1 MVVGICQLDMR
12 IPENHSLKGKRHV
25 LRKLIDRVRSRFNVA
40 ISEVG
45 DNDLW
50 QRAQIGICT
59 VGNDR
64 RHINSSLDKV
74 VDFIEKMNLVEM
86 IHTEMEILTLSQPL
100 SFFREDSPL
109 LEGWFDKE

>member
-1 MVVGICQLDMR
+1 MVVGICQMDIL

-25 LRKLIDRVRSRFNVA
+25 LLKIRERVRQRFNVA

-64 RHINSSLDKV
+64 RHINSSLDKII
-74 VDFIEKMNLVEM
+74 DFIEQMHLIEVV
-86 IHTEMEILTLSQPL
+86 HTEMEILTV
-100 SFFREDSPL
+100 
-109 LEGWFDKE
+109 

>member
-1 MVVGICQLDMR
+1 MVVGFCQLDLR
-12 IPENHSLKGKRHV
+12 IPENRSLKEKRHV
-25 LRKLIDRVRSRFNVA
+25 LRKLMDRVRHRFNVA

-50 QRAQIGICT
+50 QRAQIGFCT

-74 VDFIEKMNLVEM
+74 VHFIEGMNLAEIVRAE
-86 IHTEMEILTLSQPL
+86 IEILTV
-100 SFFREDSPL
+100 
-109 LEGWFDKE
+109 

>member
-1 MVVGICQLDMR
+1 MVIGICQLDFR
-12 IPENHSLKGKRHV
+12 IPENQSLKGKRHV
-25 LRKLIDRVRSRFNVA
+25 IRKMMDRVRHRFNVA

-50 QRAQIGICT
+50 QRGQIGICT

-74 VDFIEKMNLVEM
+74 IDFIEKMNLVEM
-86 IHTEMEILTLSQPL
+86 VRTEMEIITV
-100 SFFREDSPL
+100 
-109 LEGWFDKE
+109 

>member
-1 MVVGICQLDMR
+1 MIGRGKEMVIGICQLDLR

-25 LRKLIDRVRSRFNVA
+25 IRKVIDRVRHRFNVA

-50 QRAQIGICT
+50 QRAQIGFCT

-74 VDFIEKMNLVEM
+74 IDFIEKSHLVEM
-86 IHTEMEILTLSQPL
+86 VHTEMEILTV
-100 SFFREDSPL
+100 
-109 LEGWFDKE
+109 

>member
-1 MVVGICQLDMR
+1 MVIGICQLHLR

-25 LRKLIDRVRSRFNVA
+25 IRKLIDRVRHRFNVS

-59 VGNDR
+59 VSNDR

-74 VDFIEKMNLVEM
+74 IDFIEQMYLVEVLR
-86 IHTEMEILTLSQPL
+86 TEMEILTV
-100 SFFREDSPL
+100 
-109 LEGWFDKE
+109 

>member
-1 MVVGICQLDMR
+1 MVIGVCKLDLR

-25 LRKLIDRVRSRFNVA
+25 LRKLIDRVRTRFNVA

-45 DNDLW
+45 DNDVW
-50 QRAQIGICT
+50 QRAQMGFCT

-74 VDFIEKMNLVEM
+74 IYFIEQMNLVEM
-86 IHTEMEILTLSQPL
+86 VRTEIEIISL
-100 SFFREDSPL
+100 
-109 LEGWFDKE
+109 

>member
-1 MVVGICQLDMR
+1 MVIGVCQLDFR
-12 IPENHSLKGKRHV
+12 IPENQSLKGKRHV
-25 LRKLIDRVRSRFNVA
+25 LRKMIDRVRHQFNVA

-50 QRAQIGICT
+50 QRGQIGICT

-86 IHTEMEILTLSQPL
+86 VRTEMEIINV
-100 SFFREDSPL
+100 
-109 LEGWFDKE
+109 

>member
-1 MVVGICQLDMR
+1 MVIGVCQLEFR
-12 IPENHSLKGKRHV
+12 IPENQSLKGKRHV
-25 LRKLIDRVRSRFNVA
+25 LRKMIDRVRHQFNVA

-50 QRAQIGICT
+50 QRGRIGICT

-74 VDFIEKMNLVEM
+74 IDFIDKMNLVEM
-86 IHTEMEILTLSQPL
+86 VRTEMEIINV
-100 SFFREDSPL
+100 
-109 LEGWFDKE
+109 

>member
-1 MVVGICQLDMR
+1 MQMVIGICQLDLL

-25 LRKLIDRVRSRFNVA
+25 LRKLIDRVKHRFNVA

-45 DNDLW
+45 DHDLW
-50 QRAQIGICT
+50 QRAQIGLCI

-74 VDFIEKMNLVEM
+74 IDFVEKMHLVEM
-86 IHTEMEILTLSQPL
+86 VHTEMEILTI
-100 SFFREDSPL
+100 
-109 LEGWFDKE
+109 

>member
-1 MVVGICQLDMR
+1 MVIGICQLDLR
-12 IPENHSLKGKRHV
+12 IAENHSLKGKRHV
-25 LRKLIDRVRSRFNVA
+25 IRKLIDRVKNQFNVA

-50 QRAQIGICT
+50 QRAKIGICT

-64 RHINSSLDKV
+64 RYINSSLDKV

-86 IHTEMEILTLSQPL
+86 VHTEMEILSV
-100 SFFREDSPL
+100 
-109 LEGWFDKE
+109 

>member
-1 MVVGICQLDMR
+1 LDDSFAKRKGEGKEKEMVVGICHLDFR

-25 LRKLIDRVRSRFNVA
+25 IRKLIDRVRHRFNVA

-74 VDFIEKMNLVEM
+74 LDFIEKMNLVEM
-86 IHTEMEILTLSQPL
+86 LHTEMEIITV
-100 SFFREDSPL
+100 
-109 LEGWFDKE
+109 

>member
-1 MVVGICQLDMR
+1 MVIGICQLDLL

-25 LRKLIDRVRSRFNVA
+25 IRKLIDRVGNQFNVA

-50 QRAQIGICT
+50 QRAQVGIST

-64 RHINSSLDKV
+64 RHINSSLDKII
-74 VDFIEKMNLVEM
+74 DFIEKMHLVE
-86 IHTEMEILTLSQPL
+86 IVHIEMEILNV
-100 SFFREDSPL
+100 
-109 LEGWFDKE
+109 

>member
-1 MVVGICQLDMR
+1 MVIGVCQLDFR
-12 IPENHSLKGKRHV
+12 IPENQSLKGKRHV
-25 LRKLIDRVRSRFNVA
+25 IRKMIDRVKHQFNVA

-50 QRAQIGICT
+50 QRGQIGICT

-74 VDFIEKMNLVEM
+74 IDFIEKMNLVEM
-86 IHTEMEILTLSQPL
+86 VRTEMEIINV
-100 SFFREDSPL
+100 
-109 LEGWFDKE
+109 

>member
-1 MVVGICQLDMR
+1 MGKMVIGVCQLDFR
-12 IPENHSLKGKRHV
+12 IPENQSLKGKRHV
-25 LRKLIDRVRSRFNVA
+25 IRKMIDRVRHQFNVA

-50 QRAQIGICT
+50 QRGQIGICT

-74 VDFIEKMNLVEM
+74 IDFIEKMNLVEM
-86 IHTEMEILTLSQPL
+86 LRTEMEIINV
-100 SFFREDSPL
+100 
-109 LEGWFDKE
+109 

>member
-1 MVVGICQLDMR
+1 MVIGVCQLDFR
-12 IPENHSLKGKRHV
+12 IPENQSLKGKRHV
-25 LRKLIDRVRSRFNVA
+25 MRKMIDRVRHQFNVA

-50 QRAQIGICT
+50 QRGRIGICT

-74 VDFIEKMNLVEM
+74 IDFIEKMNLVDM
-86 IHTEMEILTLSQPL
+86 VRTEMEIINV
-100 SFFREDSPL
+100 
-109 LEGWFDKE
+109 

>member
-1 MVVGICQLDMR
+1 MVVGICQFDFR

-25 LRKLIDRVRSRFNVA
+25 IRKLTDRIRHRFNVA

-74 VDFIEKMNLVEM
+74 IDFIEEMNLVEM
-86 IHTEMEILTLSQPL
+86 VHTEIEIINV
-100 SFFREDSPL
+100 
-109 LEGWFDKE
+109 

>member
-1 MVVGICQLDMR
+1 MVIGICQLDLR
-12 IPENHSLKGKRHV
+12 IPENHSLKGKRHIIQ
-25 LRKLIDRVRSRFNVA
+25 KLINRVRNRFNVA

-74 VDFIEKMNLVEM
+74 IDFIENMNLVEM
-86 IHTEMEILTLSQPL
+86 VDTEMEILTL
-100 SFFREDSPL
+100 
-109 LEGWFDKE
+109 

>member
-1 MVVGICQLDMR
+1 MVIGVCQLDFR

-25 LRKLIDRVRSRFNVA
+25 MRKLIDRVRHRFNVA

-50 QRAQIGICT
+50 QRGQIGICT

-74 VDFIEKMNLVEM
+74 IDFVEKMNLVEM
-86 IHTEMEILTLSQPL
+86 VKTEMEIINL
-100 SFFREDSPL
+100 
-109 LEGWFDKE
+109 

>member
-1 MVVGICQLDMR
+1 MVIGICKLDLR

-25 LRKLIDRVRSRFNVA
+25 LQKLIERVRHRYNIA

-64 RHINSSLDKV
+64 RHINSSLDKII
-74 VDFIEKMNLVEM
+74 DFIEKMNLVEM
-86 IHTEMEILTLSQPL
+86 VHTDMEILTV
-100 SFFREDSPL
+100 
-109 LEGWFDKE
+109 

>member
-1 MVVGICQLDMR
+1 MVIGICQVDLR

-25 LRKLIDRVRSRFNVA
+25 LRKIIDRVRHRFNVS

-45 DNDLW
+45 DHDLW

-74 VDFIEKMNLVEM
+74 IDYIERMSLGEL
-86 IHTEMEILTLSQPL
+86 IHTEMEILSV
-100 SFFREDSPL
+100 
-109 LEGWFDKE
+109 

>member
-1 MVVGICQLDMR
+1 LPSVHFLTKRREEEKEKEMVIGICQLDFL

-25 LRKLIDRVRSRFNVA
+25 IRKLIDRVRHRFNVA

-74 VDFIEKMNLVEM
+74 VDFVEKMNLVEM
-86 IHTEMEILTLSQPL
+86 VRTEMEIITV
-100 SFFREDSPL
+100 
-109 LEGWFDKE
+109 

>member
-1 MVVGICQLDMR
+1 MEMVIGICQLDFR
-12 IPENHSLKGKRHV
+12 IPENHSLKGKRHII
-25 LRKLIDRVRSRFNVA
+25 RKLIDRVKHRFNVA

-50 QRAQIGICT
+50 QRAQIGICA

-74 VDFIEKMNLVEM
+74 IDFIDKMHLVEM
-86 IHTEMEILTLSQPL
+86 IRTEIEILSV
-100 SFFREDSPL
+100 
-109 LEGWFDKE
+109 

>member
-1 MVVGICQLDMR
+1 MVVGICQLDFR

-25 LRKLIDRVRSRFNVA
+25 IRKVLDRVRHRFNVS

-50 QRAQIGICT
+50 QRAKIGICT

-74 VDFIEKMNLVEM
+74 MDFIEKMNLVEM
-86 IHTEMEILTLSQPL
+86 VHTEMEIITL
-100 SFFREDSPL
+100 
-109 LEGWFDKE
+109 

>member
-1 MVVGICQLDMR
+1 MVIGVCQLDFL
-12 IPENHSLKGKRHV
+12 IPENQSLKGKRHV
-25 LRKLIDRVRSRFNVA
+25 VRKMIDRVKHQFNVA

-50 QRAQIGICT
+50 QRGQIGICT

-74 VDFIEKMNLVEM
+74 IDFIEKMNLVEM
-86 IHTEMEILTLSQPL
+86 VHTEMEIINV
-100 SFFREDSPL
+100 
-109 LEGWFDKE
+109 

>member
-1 MVVGICQLDMR
+1 MVVGICQMDIL

-25 LRKLIDRVRSRFNVA
+25 IQKLKERVRQRFNVA

-50 QRAQIGICT
+50 QRAQIGFCT

-64 RHINSSLDKV
+64 QHVNSSLDKII
-74 VDFIEKMNLVEM
+74 DFVEQM
-86 IHTEMEILTLSQPL
+86 HLFDILRTEMEILTV
-100 SFFREDSPL
+100 
-109 LEGWFDKE
+109 

>member
-1 MVVGICQLDMR
+1 MVVGICKLDLR

-25 LRKLIDRVRSRFNVA
+25 LRKLIDQVRHRFNVG

-50 QRAQIGICT
+50 QRARIGICT

-64 RHINSSLDKV
+64 MHINSSLDKV
-74 VDFIEKMNLVEM
+74 VDFIEKMHFIEV
-86 IHTEMEILTLSQPL
+86 IGTEMEMINV
-100 SFFREDSPL
+100 
-109 LEGWFDKE
+109 